1 MRIDLD
7 AEDARFLHA
16 ELERRLT
23 DLEADVER
31 AEDRTTQR
39 AIRDEIAKLE
49 AIVSHLLGVLE
60 LSFG

>member
-7 AEDARFLHA
+7 SEEARFLQV
-16 ELERRLT
+16 ELERRLK

-31 AEDRTTQR
+31 TDDRNAQR
-39 AIRDEIAKLE
+39 AILDEIARLE
-49 AIVSHLLGVLE
+49 AIVKHLVGVLE

>member
-7 AEDARFLHA
+7 SEEARFLHV
-16 ELERRLT
+16 ELERRLQ

-31 AEDRTTQR
+31 ADDRTTQR
-39 AIRDEIAKLE
+39 VILDEIAKLE
-49 AIVSHLLGVLE
+49 PILNHLVGVLE

>member
-7 AEDARFLHA
+7 SEEARFLQV
-16 ELERRLT
+16 ELERRLK

-31 AEDRTTQR
+31 TDDRNAQR
-39 AIRDEIAKLE
+39 AILDEIAKLE
-49 AIVSHLLGVLE
+49 SIVNHLVGVLE